1 MTLMPPVRITTL
13 LFCAAACMGPASTA
27 GAGTYY
33 VSATAPSSAT
43 WAQAQSPA
51 TPCTADRAMANAAA
65 GDTVYFRGGTYGS
78 ASTAVYYSPAQSGT
92 ATAEIHF
99 TAYPGETPIVQAE
112 FSVRDK
118 QWLRFSGFTVRGSR
132 TPPAG
137 WRDMPA
143 IVVDDPSVGP
153 IDPFESWTTREA
165 KVRRKYATYMAWYDS
180 IFDQW
185 TGGFSFSGCAHIV
198 VERNTVSGC
207 SAGIQFTNASS
218 FVTVADNEV
227 HHCYTGI
234 FSYEPNYTSRA
245 SVTDAVVR
253 GNHCTQ
259 NMDAGISLS
268 YGARRIL
275 IEGNRCEF
283 NAISHISTHHRAAD
297 FVIRGNTVVHAGHYT
312 ETMEWPGSS
321 ALSAGFGID
330 GLVLENNRASY
341 QLDSTGVDGNGII
354 VDTNDDLGA
363 ITVPPVVRNNILYRN
378 QGSGIT
384 VTRSARC
391 TIVNNT
397 CVENGYA
404 AVDAY
409 NGTGLRLSQSGTT
422 ATIAA
427 NNLFAGNSLGGLV
440 VDTSFA
446 AQSLIDYNF
455 YETTGTGIVARDSVR
470 SYTSLGAFYQATGRE
485 QHGVRAAAAFVG
497 PTDFHLAATSPA
509 IGAGS
514 AVYAP
519 SSDFDGTARDAAP
532 DIGAFEYVALVPQTY
547 ATWRT
552 ANFTGADLA
561 NDAIS
566 GPDADPDAA
575 GVTNLQRYA
584 FALPARGPVANPIT
598 VGTTTVGSTS
608 YLTLTFPR
616 RTTASD
622 LPYILESSADLV
634 TWIAVPGRTYT
645 AGSAPITAQDTV
657 ALGTAST
664 PRRFLRLRI
673 TASP

>member
-13 LFCAAACMGPASTA
+13 LFCGAACLGTVSTA
-27 GAGTYY
+27 GAGSYY
-33 VSATAPSSAT
+33 VSATAPTSVT
-43 WAQAQSPA
+43 WAQAQNPA

-78 ASTAVYYSPAQSGT
+78 ASTAVYYSPVQSGT

-153 IDPFESWTTREA
+153 IDPYESWTTRQA

-185 TGGFSFSGCAHIV
+185 TGGFSFSGCAHII

-245 SVTDAVVR
+245 SVTDAVIR

-268 YGARRIL
+268 YGARRIR
-275 IEGNRCEF
+275 IEGNRCEL
-283 NAISHISTHHRAAD
+283 NAISHISTHHRASD
-297 FVIRGNTVVHAGHYT
+297 FVIRGNTVAHAGHYT

-321 ALSAGFGID
+321 ALNAGFGID
-330 GLVLENNRASY
+330 GLVIENNHASF
-341 QLDSTGVDGNGII
+341 QLDPTGVDGNGII

-363 ITVPPVVRNNILYRN
+363 ITTPPVVRNNIVYRN

-409 NGTGLRLSQSGTT
+409 NGSGLRLSQSSTT
-422 ATIAA
+422 ASIAA
-427 NNLFAGNSLGGLV
+427 NNLFAGNSKGGLV
-440 VDTSFA
+440 VDSSFA
-446 AQSLIDYNF
+446 AQSLIDHNF
-455 YETTGTGIVARDSVR
+455 YETTGAGVVARDSVR
-470 SYTSLGAFYQATGRE
+470 SYTSLAELYQTTGRE
-485 QHGVRAAAAFVG
+485 QHGVHASAAFVG
-497 PTDFHLAATSPA
+497 PTDFHLTATSPA

-514 AVYAP
+514 ATLAP
-519 SSDFDGTARDAAP
+519 PSDFDGTARDAAP
-532 DIGAFEYVALVPQTY
+532 DLGAFEYVAPVPQTY

-552 ANFTGADLA
+552 ANFTGPDLA

-566 GPDADPDAA
+566 GPDADPDAC
-575 GVTNLQRYA
+575 GLTNLARYA
-584 FALPARGPVANPIT
+584 FALAGRGPVSSPT
-598 VGTTTVGSTS
+598 TLGTATSAGAS
-608 YLTLTFPR
+608 YLSLTFPR
-616 RTTASD
+616 RASATD
-622 LPYILESSADLV
+622 LTYTLESCTDLISW
-634 TWIAVPGRTYT
+634 TAVEGRTYT
-645 AGSAPITAQDTV
+645 AGAGPVTAQDTMPITS
-657 ALGTAST
+657 GS
-664 PRRFLRLRI
+664 RRFLRVRVSV
-673 TASP
+673 SP